1 MSRMDES
8 LNDNHTSAPFA
19 VIVLPVAVALH
30 IAEEWFAGLIDWA
43 SLFLDIN
50 IGAERFL
57 TINMIGLVLFIIG
70 AASAYHEPRAA
81 WIGVSL
87 AALIGLNAVAHTV
100 LSVAVGAYSPGTIT
114 GLFLY
119 IPLCIIIFRWAAAHQ
134 PRSVIV
140 GSILFGI
147 SIHAVATLSATQ

>member
-1 MSRMDES
+1 MNES
-8 LNDNHTSAPFA
+8 LNDNPSPAPLA
-19 VIVLPVAVALH
+19 VILLPVAVALH
-30 IAEEWFAGLIDWA
+30 IAEEWFAGLTDWA
-43 SLFLDIN
+43 NLFLDID

-57 TINMIGLVLFIIG
+57 TINMIGLVLFVIG
-70 AASAYHEPRAA
+70 AASAYREPRAT

-87 AALIGLNAVAHTV
+87 AALVGLNAVVHMV

-114 GLFLY
+114 GLLLY
-119 IPLCIIIFRWAAAHQ
+119 IPLCIIIFRWAAVHQ

-147 SIHAVATLSATQ
+147 GIHAVATLSATQ